1 MEDEAPHVP
10 LDFIRYGPTEMLDRA
25 RQFHGL
31 MDRRRT
37 IRYFSDEPVP
47 FDVIAEVVRTANT
60 APSGAHKQP
69 WTFCVV
75 GNPALKH
82 KIREAAEQEEKI
94 NYESRMS
101 EEWLDALKPFA
112 TDWNKPFLDI
122 APWLIVVF
130 KRAYEM
136 DADGNKHQNYY
147 AAESVGI
154 ATGMLLAAA
163 HNAGLATLTHTPSP
177 MNFLAGIL
185 DRTSNERPFLLIP
198 IGFPAKNCQVPDL
211 KRKGLDHVLVP
222 FK

>member
-101 EEWLDALKPFA
+101 EEWLDDLKPFA

-122 APWLIVVF
+122 A
-130 KRAYEM
+130 
-136 DADGNKHQNYY
+136 
-147 AAESVGI
+147 
-154 ATGMLLAAA
+154 
-163 HNAGLATLTHTPSP
+163 
-177 MNFLAGIL
+177 MNFVAGIL
-185 DRTSNERPFLLIP
+185 DRPSNERPFLLIP